1 VRNKDKTSKIYLSKD
16 LEITPE
22 DFFTVLE
29 TLENG
34 GNIGI

>member
-1 VRNKDKTSKIYLSKD
+1 VYLSKD
-16 LEITPE
+16 LEITSE

-34 GNIGI
+34 GNIGIQRF